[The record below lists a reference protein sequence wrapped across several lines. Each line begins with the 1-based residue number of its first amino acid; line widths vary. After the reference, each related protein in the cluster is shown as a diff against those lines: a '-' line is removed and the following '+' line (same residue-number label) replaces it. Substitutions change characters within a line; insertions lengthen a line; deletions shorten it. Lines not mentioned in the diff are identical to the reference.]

1 MSDNGTGSDLASHN
15 TPFMVNDWLVDPG
28 ASRLQR
34 GEDTI
39 RLEPK
44 VMAVLVLLAKFPGK
58 VLTREEL
65 EQSIWAGT
73 VVGYDALTNATQK
86 LRKAFQDSSRNP
98 QYIETVSKKGYRLVA
113 MVYSVDESGHPVPA
127 SRGQHQ
133 ADNVD
138 SGKVRKYQF
147 VVVAGL
153 LVLLVM
159 AVWVAS
165 REMDADSGL
174 PTSANPSIA
183 VLPFDNLSNQ
193 PDQLY
198 FADGLTDDL
207 ITDLTKIS
215 SLLVISRDSTFFYRG
230 QQTDFLQ
237 VMQDLGAR
245 YVLHGSVRRIGQRVR
260 VNAQLTDVLTGK
272 HLWAERYDEEI
283 QDIFRL
289 QDQITQ
295 KIVTALALKL
305 SPAERQYL
313 VQRNTENVLAYETF
327 LRGTEQFFRYAR
339 ESNRKARKLFKKAI
353 TLDPRFA
360 RAYVMLA
367 WTYTFAFMNGWA
379 DKPDENLMLGERFAT
394 KALEL
399 ERVLPVAHFVRGL
412 VYRERGEYVKALVE
426 SEKAITL
433 DPNYANGHVLQAT
446 LLYYAGRPEEGLEEM
461 LKAIQLNPHHPHNY
475 PFHLGQAYFVLRRYD
490 EAIAA
495 FNNGLLSNP
504 TSERLRVWL
513 AAAYAHDDK
522 INEAKWQ
529 MQQVLMVNPGF
540 SIKRQKKAFPFKN
553 STDLEH
559 FISGIKKAGT

>member
-1 MSDNGTGSDLASHN
+1 MSHNETKPDLASHN
-15 TPFMVNDWLVDPG
+15 TLFMVNDWLVDPG

-34 GEDTI
+34 GEDTV

-44 VMAVLVLLAKFPGK
+44 VMEVLVHLAQFPGK
-58 VLTREEL
+58 VITRDEL
-65 EQSIWAGT
+65 EQTIWAGM
-73 VVGYDALTNATQK
+73 VVSYDALTNATQK

-113 MVYSVDESGHPVPA
+113 SVYSVDELGHPVPA
-127 SRGQHQ
+127 SPGQNPP
-133 ADNVD
+133 ANLAF
-138 SGKVRKYQF
+138 GILRKYQI
-147 VVVAGL
+147 VVAAGL
-153 LVLLVM
+153 LVLLLM
-159 AVWVAS
+159 AVWVVS
-165 REMDADSGL
+165 REMDSDSRA
-174 PTSANPSIA
+174 PTSAMPSIA
-183 VLPFDNLSNQ
+183 VLPFDNLGDQ

-230 QQTDFLQ
+230 QQTDFLK
-237 VMQDLGAR
+237 VMQKLGAR
-245 YVLHGSVRRIGQRVR
+245 YMLHGSVRRIGQRVR
-260 VNAQLTDVLTGK
+260 INAQLTDVLTGN
-272 HLWAERYDEEI
+272 HLWAERYDKKIE
-283 QDIFRL
+283 DIFQL

-305 SPAERQYL
+305 SPAERQTL
-313 VQRNTENVLAYETF
+313 VQRNTENVQAYETF

-339 ESNRKARKLFKKAI
+339 ENNREARNLFTKAI
-353 TLDPRFA
+353 ELDSHFA
-360 RAYVMLA
+360 RAYAMLA
-367 WTYTFAFMNGWA
+367 WTYTFDFMNGWT
-379 DKPDENLMLGERFAT
+379 DKPDQNLMLGERFAT

-433 DPNYANGHVLQAT
+433 DPNYANGHVLHAT

-461 LKAIQLNPHHPHNY
+461 IKAIQLNPHHPHSY
-475 PFHLGQAYFVLRRYD
+475 SFHIGQAYFVLRRYD

-495 FNNGLLSNP
+495 FKKGLLSNP

-513 AAAYAHDDK
+513 AAAYAHAGQVD
-522 INEAKWQ
+522 EAKWQ
-529 MQQVLMVNPGF
+529 MEQVLMANPEF
-540 SIKRQKKAFPFKN
+540 SIERQKKAFPFKD
-553 STDLEH
+553 SADLEH
-559 FISGIKKAGT
+559 YISGIKKAGT